1 MDFLAEYGLLGLFI
15 AAFLAATILPF
26 SSEALLLF
34 VIASSEQL
42 MVPVLVASVGNITGS
57 FLNYYLGWK
66 GNELIL
72 IKIFRLSEEEISR
85 ASRIFK
91 KYGSF
96 SLLFAWVPIVG
107 DPLTVVAGLFKMN
120 LLLFAVLVSVG
131 KFSRYLIL
139 AYGFSLL

>member
-1 MDFLAEYGLLGLFI
+1 M

-34 VIASSEQL
+34 VISSSEQL